1 MNDRADVEL
10 ICYRKFPN
18 GISVQSMGRP
28 LQRTEQTKGEE
39 TMSNLNLWHNNTLNN
54 LSMGLAQDPYRESCH
69 SASSQS
75 IIFCNSQQR
84 YWTVISKELL
94 NAWPDGQRDVIAVT
108 LRLVS
113 TFQSIISRGDFKTCD
128 FLLKN
133 SQRKFHSAEERR
145 YSVNFSPKINT
156 DWSDSARERFFAM
169 RFGEKWNF
177 DQKLVHR
184 WRPIQLT
191 ESYSE
196 SFETKCFS
204 TLQQRFGRDTEGKL
218 CFVFRTHR
226 AWGES
231 EKMTFHRRQGNSICS
246 GEWNKQTIINE
257 LRFHWLIAWWMMDRD
272 CRFGWIWFEWKSVRG
287 HFIIIIE
294 FKGDNNTSTG
304 HTSDINKTF
313 FLSDKTSGSA
323 NRFRYE
329 NCNLELEI
337 HKFVSKSKK

>member
-1 MNDRADVEL
+1 MNDTADVEL
-10 ICYRKFPN
+10 ICHRKFPN

-28 LQRTEQTKGEE
+28 LQRIEHTKGEE
-39 TMSNLNLWHNNTLNN
+39 TMSNLSLWHNNTLNN
-54 LSMGLAQDPYRESCH
+54 LSTGLAQDPYRESCH

-75 IIFCNSQQR
+75 VIFCNFQQR
-84 YWTVISKELL
+84 YWTVIIEELL
-94 NAWPDGQRDVIAVT
+94 NAWPDGQRNVIAVT

-128 FLLKN
+128 FLLKS
-133 SQRKFHSAEERR
+133 SQRKSHSTEERR

-177 DQKLVHR
+177 DQKLLHR
-184 WRPIQLT
+184 SRPNQLT

-204 TLQQRFGRDTEGKL
+204 NLQQRFGRDTEGKS

-231 EKMTFHRRQGNSICS
+231 KKNGVSSSTRKFDLLRRM
-246 GEWNKQTIINE
+246 KQTNNHQWAAFSLTDCVMNDGSRLPIR
-257 LRFHWLIAWWMMDRD
+257 LRMIRMKISARPFHHHYRIQGRQQHIH
-272 CRFGWIWFEWKSVRG
+272 RSYIWHKQ
-287 HFIIIIE
+287 
-294 FKGDNNTSTG
+294 D
-304 HTSDINKTF
+304 F
-313 FLSDKTSGSA
+313 FLIRQ
-323 NRFRYE
+323 NIRF
-329 NCNLELEI
+329 
-337 HKFVSKSKK
+337 SKSISIWKLQFGTGKT